1 MNKTKL
7 LIVDDEEDMRTG
19 IKRMLTREFKDVD
32 IITAEDG
39 EHALRLLSST
49 SVDIALFDIKMP
61 GINGLE
67 LLSHITGKNPWI
79 TIIMMTGFGT
89 IELAVEAIKRGAY
102 DFISKPFERETLYRT
117 IHKGLE
123 RNKLLKENFT
133 LKQRVNSNKQKTEF
147 VGTSPAMNKFQA
159 DLQTIARTHYTT
171 LVRGESGTGKEL
183 AARAIH
189 SLSPR
194 KDKPLIMVNCPAIP
208 EHLLES
214 ELFGHVKGAFT
225 GASHDQPGLFAE
237 ADGGTICLDEVG
249 DIPISIQSKLLRVLQ
264 EQEIKPL
271 GSTKTHKIDVR
282 VIALTNLNLEEM
294 ISNRQFREDLFYRLN
309 VVSIETPS
317 LKDIVE
323 DIPLLIHHF
332 SMKVS
337 KELNAEPK
345 FFSIQACQFL
355 ARKAWPGNIRELQNC
370 VRRIVMF
377 SQNNTIEPE
386 DIHFIEDKP
395 ATPTNEVTHH
405 ATCPVYGEDSRIL
418 PYKDAK
424 ESAIES
430 FTHAYLEALLSTTDG
445 NISKAAD
452 LSGISRAALQK
463 IMKRHDI
470 RGDTYRGE

>member
-7 LIVDDEEDMRTG
+7 LIVDDEEDMRSG
-19 IKRMLTREFKDVD
+19 IKRMLAREFKDFD

-39 EHALRLLSST
+39 EHALRVLSST

-61 GINGLE
+61 GMSGLE
-67 LLSHITGKNPWI
+67 LLNRISGSNPWV
-79 TIIMMTGFGT
+79 TVIMMTGFGT
-89 IELAVEAIKRGAY
+89 IELAVEAIKLGAY
-102 DFISKPFERETLYRT
+102 DFISKPFDREILYRT

-133 LKQRVNSNKQKTEF
+133 LRQQVNSNEHKTEF
-147 VGTSPAMNKFQA
+147 IGTSSAMNRFQA
-159 DLQTIARTHYTT
+159 DLQTVARTHYTT

-208 EHLLES
+208 ENLLES

-225 GASHDQPGLFAE
+225 GASHDQPGLFSE

-271 GSTKTHKIDVR
+271 GATKTHKVDVR

-294 ISNRQFREDLFYRLN
+294 ISLRQFREDLFYRLN
-309 VVSIETPS
+309 VVTLETPS
-317 LKDIVE
+317 LKDIVD
-323 DIPLLIHHF
+323 DIPLLVHHF

-337 KELNAEPK
+337 KELDEDPK
-345 FFSIQACQFL
+345 TFSIQACQFL
-355 ARKAWPGNIRELQNC
+355 AKKTWPGNIRELQNC
-370 VRRIVMF
+370 VRRVVMF
-377 SQNNTIEPE
+377 SKNNSIEAE
-386 DIHFIEDKP
+386 DIHFIEDK
-395 ATPTNEVTHH
+395 ASTHVNDTAQ
-405 ATCPVYGEDSRIL
+405 ATCLIYGDDSKIL
-418 PYKDAK
+418 PYKEAK
-424 ESAIES
+424 ESAIDN
-430 FTHAYLEALLSTTDG
+430 FTHIYLEALLSSTDG
-445 NISKAAD
+445 NISQAAQ
-452 LSGISRAALQK
+452 LSEISRAALQK
-463 IMKRHDI
+463 IMKRHQI
-470 RGDTYRGE
+470 KGDKYRDE

>member
-19 IKRMLTREFKDVD
+19 IKRMLAREFKNLD

-39 EHALRLLSST
+39 EHAVRLLSST
-49 SVDIALFDIKMP
+49 TVDIALFDIKMP
-61 GINGLE
+61 GISGLD
-67 LLSHITGKNPWI
+67 LLNYISGENPWI
-79 TIIMMTGFGT
+79 TVIMMTGFGT
-89 IELAVEAIKRGAY
+89 IELAVEAIQLGAY
-102 DFISKPFERETLYRT
+102 DFISKPFERDLLYRT
-117 IHKGLE
+117 IYKGLE

-133 LKQRVNSNKQKTEF
+133 LKQQVDNNQQKTEF
-147 VGTSPAMNKFQA
+147 VGTSPVMNKFQS
-159 DLQTIARTHYTT
+159 DLQTVARTHYTT

-194 KDKPLIMVNCPAIP
+194 KDQPLIMVNCPAIP

-214 ELFGHVKGAFT
+214 ELFGHLKGAFT
-225 GASHDQPGLFAE
+225 GASHDQPGLFSE

-271 GSTKTHKIDVR
+271 GATKTHKVDVR

-309 VVSIETPS
+309 VVSLKTPS
-317 LKDIVE
+317 LKDIVN
-323 DIPLLIHHF
+323 DIPLLVHHF

-337 KELNAEPK
+337 QELDEEPK
-345 FFSIQACQFL
+345 HFSIQACQFL
-355 ARKAWPGNIRELQNC
+355 AKKTWPGNVRELQNC

-377 SQNNTIEPE
+377 SQNSTIEPE
-386 DIHFIEDKP
+386 DIHFIEDKGS
-395 ATPTNEVTHH
+395 TPRSETVQPI
-405 ATCPVYGEDSRIL
+405 CRIFGDDSKVL
-418 PYKDAK
+418 PYKEAK
-424 ESAIES
+424 ESAIDT
-430 FTHAYLEALLSTTDG
+430 FTHTYLEALLSTTAG
-445 NISKAAD
+445 NISKGAE

-470 RGDTYRGE
+470 KGNKYRDE

>member
-7 LIVDDEEDMRTG
+7 LIVDDEEDMRSG
-19 IKRMLTREFKDVD
+19 IKRMLAREFKNLD

-49 SVDIALFDIKMP
+49 PIDIALFDIKMP
-61 GINGLE
+61 GISGLD
-67 LLSHITGKNPWI
+67 LLSDISGKNPRI

-89 IELAVEAIKRGAY
+89 IELAVEAIKLGAY

-117 IHKGLE
+117 IHKGIE
-123 RNKLLKENFT
+123 RNKLLKENFN
-133 LKQRVNSNKQKTEF
+133 LKQQVNSNELKTEF
-147 VGTSPAMNKFQA
+147 IGLSPAMSKFQA
-159 DLQTIARTHYTT
+159 DLQTVARTHYTT

-194 KDKPLIMVNCPAIP
+194 KNKPLIMVNCPAIP

-225 GASHDQPGLFAE
+225 GASHDQPGLFSE

-271 GSTKTHKIDVR
+271 GATKTHKVDVR

-309 VVSIETPS
+309 VVTLKTPN
-317 LKDIVE
+317 LKDIVD

-345 FFSIQACQFL
+345 HFSIQSCQFL
-355 ARKAWPGNIRELQNC
+355 AKQSWPGNIRELQNS

-377 SQNNTIEPE
+377 SQNETIEPE
-386 DIHFIEDKP
+386 DIHYIENKGVKP
-395 ATPTNEVTHH
+395 IISTSDP
-405 ATCPVYGEDSRIL
+405 TCPIYGKDSKIL
-418 PYKDAK
+418 QYKNAK
-424 ESAIES
+424 ESAIEN
-430 FTHAYLEALLSTTDG
+430 FTLTYLEALLSTTDG
-445 NISKAAD
+445 NITQAAE

-463 IMKRHDI
+463 IMKRHNI
-470 RGDTYRGE
+470 KGAKYRDE